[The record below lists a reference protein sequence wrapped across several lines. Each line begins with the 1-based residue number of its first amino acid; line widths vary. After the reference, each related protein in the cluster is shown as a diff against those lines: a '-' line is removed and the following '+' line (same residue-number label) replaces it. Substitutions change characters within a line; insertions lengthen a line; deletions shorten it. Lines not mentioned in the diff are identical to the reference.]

1 MTEDA
6 ALGALSDHVRKS
18 PAFDVFAP
26 HEISERLIFV
36 YKLLANALGDGADS
50 IEVAQDDVS
59 WRGRSGLAAQKLSFD
74 MRPSFAQVLA
84 RDMLLRGRVIPGK
97 AQADA
102 ISYRLDDS
110 P

>member
-18 PAFDVFAP
+18 PAFDVFARS
-26 HEISERLIFV
+26 EINERLIFV
-36 YKLLANALGDGADS
+36 YKLLAMAVGDGADS
-50 IEVAQDDVS
+50 IEVARDDVS
-59 WRGRSGLAAQKLSFD
+59 WRGGSGLTAHKLSFD
-74 MRPSFAQVLA
+74 MRPSFARVLA
-84 RDMLLRGRVIPGK
+84 RDRLLRGRVIEGK
-97 AQADA
+97 AHADA